1 MRSSISDSRALN
13 PTEAMV
19 LLLAL
24 AGCYLGAL
32 ELAARLL
39 LPHLSQAQHR
49 IAADY
54 RVARSLPRR
63 WPDGS
68 ASVLIVGNSLLVDG
82 IDRVD
87 LQRRMPGYHV
97 ALYPVEGTLYLDWYF
112 GLRRLFSEGSRP
124 SLVILAVSVRH
135 VLSDSTNGEAF
146 ARSMMNM
153 SDLPEVSRAA
163 KLNTMSTGSYFFAN
177 LSEWLGTRAWTR
189 DALLE
194 KWLPGAPLLAAHLWT
209 RAAALPVTATH
220 LAAARLQK
228 MQDLCNSYGV
238 GFALLIPPAL
248 NAGGT
253 ESALVAEAAQLRV
266 TVLLPYGPG
275 ELPPDAFRDG
285 FHLNSQGAARFT
297 ERTAVVLRRAF
308 PFSRTPP

>member
-49 IAADY
+49 SAADY
-54 RVARSLPRR
+54 GVARSLPRR

-87 LQRRMPGYHV
+87 LQRRMPGYHI
-97 ALYPVEGTLYLDWYF
+97 ALYPVEGTTYLDWYF
-112 GLRRLFSEGSRP
+112 GLRRLFSEGARP

-146 ARSMMNM
+146 ARSI
-153 SDLPEVSRAA
+153 DR
-163 KLNTMSTGSYFFAN
+163 KST
-177 LSEWLGTRAWTR
+177 R
-189 DALLE
+189 
-194 KWLPGAPLLAAHLWT
+194 
-209 RAAALPVTATH
+209 
-220 LAAARLQK
+220 
-228 MQDLCNSYGV
+228 
-238 GFALLIPPAL
+238 
-248 NAGGT
+248 
-253 ESALVAEAAQLRV
+253 
-266 TVLLPYGPG
+266 
-275 ELPPDAFRDG
+275 
-285 FHLNSQGAARFT
+285 LNSSHIT
-297 ERTAVVLRRAF
+297 ISYAVFCLKKKRYLPRVWRR
-308 PFSRTPP
+308 FSRQRRCAPVCRCPSEFAQRTPVSSASPAPSLRSSSP

>member
-124 SLVILAVSVRH
+124 SLVILAVWVRR
-135 VLSDSTNGEAF
+135 VLSGSTHGEGF
-146 ARSMMNM
+146 PRSLMDMR
-153 SDLPEVSRAA
+153 DLSEGARAA
-163 KLNTMSTGSYFFAN
+163 EVNTMATRSDFF
-177 LSEWLGTRAWTR
+177 
-189 DALLE
+189 
-194 KWLPGAPLLAAHLWT
+194 
-209 RAAALPVTATH
+209 
-220 LAAARLQK
+220 
-228 MQDLCNSYGV
+228 
-238 GFALLIPPAL
+238 
-248 NAGGT
+248 
-253 ESALVAEAAQLRV
+253 
-266 TVLLPYGPG
+266 
-275 ELPPDAFRDG
+275 
-285 FHLNSQGAARFT
+285 
-297 ERTAVVLRRAF
+297 
-308 PFSRTPP
+308 

>member
-1 MRSSISDSRALN
+1 MRSSISGSRALN

-49 IAADY
+49 IVADY

-63 WPDGS
+63 WSDGS
-68 ASVLIVGNSLLVDG
+68 ASVLMVGNSLLVDG

-124 SLVILAVSVRH
+124 ALVILTVSVRQ

-146 ARSMMNM
+146 ARSMMKM
-153 SDLPEVSRAA
+153 SDLMSVSAAA
-163 KLNTMSTGSYFFAN
+163 KLNMMSTSIYFFAS
-177 LSEWLGTRAWTR
+177 LSEWLGTRVWIR
-189 DALLE
+189 DGLLAE
-194 KWLPGAPLLAAHLWT
+194 WLPRAPLLAARLTT
-209 RAAALPVTATH
+209 RGAAIPLTAVP

-228 MQDLCNSYGV
+228 MRDLCNSHGA
-238 GFALLIPPAL
+238 GFALLIPPEL
-248 NAGGT
+248 GAGDLAA
-253 ESALVAEAAQLRV
+253 ALVAEAAQLGV
-266 TVLLPYGPG
+266 TVLLPFRAG
-275 ELPPDAFRDG
+275 ELPPVDFRAG
-285 FHLNSQGAARFT
+285 FHPNAG
-297 ERTAVVLRRAF
+297 
-308 PFSRTPP
+308 

>member
-49 IAADY
+49 IAAGF

-124 SLVILAVSVRH
+124 ALVILAVRVRGG
-135 VLSDSTNGEAF
+135 LSDSTDGEAF
-146 ARSMMNM
+146 ARSMMNIR
-153 SDLPEVSRAA
+153 DLPGVSRAP
-163 KLNTMSTGSYFFAN
+163 KLDRMSPSGDSFAN
-177 LSEWLGTRAWTR
+177 PSGCL
-189 DALLE
+189 
-194 KWLPGAPLLAAHLWT
+194 
-209 RAAALPVTATH
+209 
-220 LAAARLQK
+220 
-228 MQDLCNSYGV
+228 
-238 GFALLIPPAL
+238 
-248 NAGGT
+248 
-253 ESALVAEAAQLRV
+253 
-266 TVLLPYGPG
+266 
-275 ELPPDAFRDG
+275 
-285 FHLNSQGAARFT
+285 
-297 ERTAVVLRRAF
+297 
-308 PFSRTPP
+308 